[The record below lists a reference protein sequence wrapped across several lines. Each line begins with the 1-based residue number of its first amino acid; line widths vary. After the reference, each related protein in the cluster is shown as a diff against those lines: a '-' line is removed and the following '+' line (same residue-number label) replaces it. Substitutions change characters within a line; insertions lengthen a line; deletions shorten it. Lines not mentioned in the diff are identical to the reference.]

1 MSLFAFKSGFIAWS
15 QTAPSMQPHGSFS
28 TGSDPTGTT
37 HPLTHQGSFHLMQ
50 GDGCAHKSFVVPSYL
65 PEHAASGTA
74 LLHVPKPRVNPMLH
88 RFPLSLHRGLQ
99 PADQKGSTAITEL
112 GDVRAAVKILRA
124 DCRIKFTSNV
134 QEPIFKPRP
143 FSWFPLHIF

>member
-1 MSLFAFKSGFIAWS
+1 MFLSSGFIDWGQAD
-15 QTAPSMQPHGSFS
+15 PSMRPYGSFS
-28 TGSDPTGTT
+28 AVSDPTGTT
-37 HPLTHQGSFHLMQ
+37 HPLSHRGSLHLMQ
-50 GDGCAHKSFVVPSYL
+50 GDGCACKSFVVPSHI
-65 PEHAASGTA
+65 PEHTASGTA
-74 LLHVPKPRVNPMLH
+74 PLHLPKPRVSPTLH

-112 GDVRAAVKILRA
+112 GDVRAAVKILWA